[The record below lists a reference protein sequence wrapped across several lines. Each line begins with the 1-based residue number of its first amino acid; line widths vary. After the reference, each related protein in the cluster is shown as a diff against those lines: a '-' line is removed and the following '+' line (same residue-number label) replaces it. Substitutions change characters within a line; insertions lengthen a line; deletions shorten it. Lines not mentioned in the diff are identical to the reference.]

1 MARDTGSKGSRTLMH
16 EKSLDRM
23 TVDSLASKF
32 LQSKKRVVGDVD
44 GLEWGG
50 FAGIL
55 ECMMDYGEEEEEK
68 KENSIFHEKG
78 EMMLDLFVKG
88 KLPQSLLTNK
98 LSLPCLFHTLPS
110 SLPKIPPIF
119 VALPISQLSIFQVQC
134 TLHPPLPSSLGR
146 LPEQPLRCT
155 FASSGRPFLD

>member
-1 MARDTGSKGSRTLMH
+1 
-16 EKSLDRM
+16 M

-68 KENSIFHEKG
+68 KEKNIFHKKG
-78 EMMLDLFVKG
+78 VMMLDLFVKG
-88 KLPQSLLTNK
+88 KLPLPLPNDTSNH
-98 LSLPCLFHTLPS
+98 PCLFHTLSTPS
-110 SLPKIPPIF
+110 LFSSKNTPDFRRPSH
-119 VALPISQLSIFQVQC
+119 LPII
-134 TLHPPLPSSLGR
+134 HLPSPMYSPPSPSLIPR
-146 LPEQPLRCT
+146 S
-155 FASSGRPFLD
+155 SSGATVKMHFCKQW